1 MTDTLRIRI
10 RMPGADVPPALGR
23 ERAAP
28 RTMPADGAAPPA
40 PTGKIERFHKTLR
53 REFLN
58 RVAPFSS
65 HEAAQQTVDEWAA
78 VLRRTVQPRPAEENL
93 RWPSPAGGLGQRG
106 YLHRW
111 GCWMIFWS
119 SCWNLGR
126 LNGTSA
132 KFFSSLVPLISRTG
146 VPGTPDWS
154 ERTLADVRE
163 GEPPHLDP
171 SRGRRAPRRRNG

>member
-119 SCWNLGR
+119 SCWNLG
-126 LNGTSA
+126 A
-132 KFFSSLVPLISRTG
+132 VE
-146 VPGTPDWS
+146 WH
-154 ERTLADVRE
+154 VRE
-163 GEPPHLDP
+163 VLFQPGAVDLQD
-171 SRGRRAPRRRNG
+171 RRAGHPGLVRAHIS